1 MRGPFLI
8 LVSFS
13 LSGKMGWIPFTMSK
27 RQQAAEAAL
36 QDQEN
41 ILPKK
46 QLLITFSVLAI
57 GYLFYFLDQNG
68 IGQLLPTVARELKA
82 TDTISWAA
90 ASALTGNTTFQVRWP
105 IRR

>member
-1 MRGPFLI
+1 
-8 LVSFS
+8 
-13 LSGKMGWIPFTMSK
+13 MSK

-57 GYLFYFLDQNG
+57 GYFFCFLDQNG

-90 ASALTGNTTFQVRWP
+90 ASALIGNTTFQVRWP